1 MALASSIATMGAH
14 TDGSAVA
21 AQLAGLRSGYR
32 RVRPEE
38 LPDEVRR
45 GALVVDTRPASQRS
59 RDGDLP
65 GAIVVERNV
74 LEWRLDPTCPH
85 RLPQVTAESRVVVV
99 CDEGFSSTLAA
110 ASLQSLGLAGATDLV
125 DGYQGLLSSGV
136 LAQLEALTFA
146 SPE

>member
-1 MALASSIATMGAH
+1 MDAH

-21 AQLAGLRSGYR
+21 AQLAGLRSLYA
-32 RVRPEE
+32 RVRPEDLLE
-38 LPDEVRR
+38 EMQR
-45 GALVVDTRPASQRS
+45 GALVIDTRPVAQRT
-59 RDGDLP
+59 RDGELP

-85 RLPQVTAESRVVVV
+85 RLPQVTVDSRVVVV

-146 SPE
+146 SPD